1 MSVSV
6 EAKLRAPNTPGI
18 KRDVL
23 NKNRFLSQP
32 QSDILCP
39 GIGLSQN
46 LRKLLREE
54 ERGAQRWGG
63 DSRRRSAMGK
73 NTWVS
78 VWILWPWPTL
88 SWLSLLGTR
97 LCGPLSSCGWRGRLG
112 PEPGC
117 HPTCMVTLAV
127 SRGTQCMLSSLQ
139 QPVQRIRETQDGL
152 NRCSISLGYSD
163 TMSTNL
169 STGRQ

>member
-1 MSVSV
+1 
-6 EAKLRAPNTPGI
+6 
-18 KRDVL
+18 
-23 NKNRFLSQP
+23 
-32 QSDILCP
+32 
-39 GIGLSQN
+39 
-46 LRKLLREE
+46 
-54 ERGAQRWGG
+54 
-63 DSRRRSAMGK
+63 MGK
-73 NTWVS
+73 NTCVS
-78 VWILWPWPTL
+78 VRVLWPWPAL
-88 SWLSLLGTR
+88 SWPPLLGGR
-97 LCGPLSSCGWRGRLG
+97 LCGWRGRLG

-163 TMSTNL
+163 TMSTSL